1 MAKIANTFVSSDAI
15 GNREQLSNI
24 VSRITPEDTP
34 IYSMINKGTTKGT
47 HPEWE
52 TIELNPPGENHTTE
66 GNVFDF
72 DAISVPAR
80 LGNHTQIV
88 SKSWIVS
95 STQEAVENAGNVEKA
110 KKYQKLAKGI
120 ELRKDIEFSI
130 LDAQPSTAGADRRL
144 GGLPTWLTTN
154 VSRGGG
160 GSNGGF
166 LIGSGLTRA
175 PTKGTQRAFTKELL
189 DATMQSAYQE
199 GANVRKVVCSPH
211 VKSEFVKFMSDTN
224 VASFRYAANSGTKNT
239 IVGTADMYEGPF
251 GRVAIEPNRVMA
263 TNADLAR
270 NAFLIDPSMLEM
282 LMLRPIQEVP
292 NLAKTSDAV
301 KGVILA
307 EGTLKVK
314 NEAGLGVIADLYG
327 LTAAT

>member
-1 MAKIANTFVSSDAI
+1 MPKIANTFVSPDAV

-72 DAISVPAR
+72 DAISVPKR

-88 SKSWIVS
+88 TKSWIVS
-95 STQEAVENAGNVEKA
+95 ATQEVVENAGDVEKA

-120 ELRKDIEFSI
+120 ELRKDLEFSI
-130 LDAQPSTAGADRRL
+130 LDSEPSAAGADRRL

-154 VSRGGG
+154 VSRGTTGA
-160 GSNGGF
+160 NGGF
-166 LIGSGLTRA
+166 AQGSGLTRA
-175 PTKGTQRAFTKELL
+175 PTKGTQRPFTKELL
-189 DATMQSAYQE
+189 DATMQEAYQS
-199 GANVRKVVCSPH
+199 GANVRSVVVSPH

-224 VASFRYAANSGTKNT
+224 VASFRYAASSGTKNT

-251 GRVAIEPNRVMA
+251 GKVTVVPKRVMA
-263 TNADLAR
+263 TNVNLAR

-282 LMLRPIQEVP
+282 LMLRPIHEVP

-314 NEAGLGVIADLYG
+314 NEAGLGVIADLFG
-327 LTAAT
+327 LTTTT

>member
-1 MAKIANTFVSSDAI
+1 MAKIANTFVSTDAV

-34 IYSMINKGTTKGT
+34 IYSMIKKGTTKGT

-52 TIELNPPGENHTTE
+52 TIELNAPAENHTTE
-66 GNVFDF
+66 GDVFDF
-72 DAISVPAR
+72 GAISVPER
-80 LGNHTQIV
+80 MGNHTQIV

-95 STQEAVENAGNVEKA
+95 STQEAVENAGSVEKA

-120 ELRKDIEFSI
+120 ELRKDVEFSI
-130 LDAQPSTAGADRRL
+130 LDSEPSKAGADRRS

-154 VSRGGG
+154 VSRGGSG
-160 GSNGGF
+160 ANGGF
-166 LIGSGLTRA
+166 VKSTGLTQA
-175 PTKGTQRAFTKELL
+175 PTKGTQRAFTKGLL
-189 DATMQSAYQE
+189 DETMQSAYQS
-199 GANVRKVVCSPH
+199 GANVRSVVCSPH

-224 VASFRYAANSGTKNT
+224 VASFRYAANSGSKNT

-251 GRVAIEPNRVMA
+251 GKVTVVPNRVMA

-301 KGVILA
+301 KGVIIA

-314 NEAGLGVIADLYG
+314 NEAGLGVVADLFG
-327 LTAAT
+327 LTATT